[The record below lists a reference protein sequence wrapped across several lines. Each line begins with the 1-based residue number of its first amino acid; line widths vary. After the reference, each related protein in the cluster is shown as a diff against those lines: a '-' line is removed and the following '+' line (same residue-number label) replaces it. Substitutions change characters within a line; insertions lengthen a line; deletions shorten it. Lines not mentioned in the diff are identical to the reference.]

1 MPQSHRKNLLKPP
14 NNATKA
20 NWYRM
25 EATTEEEAEVFIY
38 DAIGGWWGVEA
49 SQFVKDLSHITATK
63 INLRVNSPGGDVYDA
78 LAIMNAL
85 KRHKA
90 TISVTVDGLAA
101 SAASFIIQA
110 ADDISMGK
118 GAEIMIHDALTIAI
132 GNPTDFR
139 EAADFLDRISNTIA
153 SVYADRAGGTQ
164 DEWRERM
171 TAETWYTAE
180 EAVAAGL
187 ADTIVG
193 SEATEKQAE
202 DLKNH
207 LDLSVFAYAGR
218 REAPAPPA
226 PTPTNGAPAR
236 RDIQDHLTEAL
247 AVAGQWRTD
256 LADADSPTQPTTKEG
271 ADMSD
276 SLLQGVIQRLG
287 IKNEGQEITEDLA
300 LVALDE
306 VLGEQ
311 AEDDSEKIAN
321 LDVKKL
327 MASAPEGTVVLD
339 EAQYSQLKADAKAG
353 REARDQ
359 QEAEHRSQAV
369 ENAVRD
375 GRIPPARRDHWLNL
389 LEKDPGAE
397 ESLKALAPGLVPVEA
412 NGYTGGVDESPDEDQ
427 LYKNIYSKEA

>member
-1 MPQSHRKNLLKPP
+1 MPRTHQKHLLKPP
-14 NNATKA
+14 SNASKTT
-20 NWYRM
+20 WYRM
-25 EATTEEEAEVFIY
+25 EATSEDEAEVFIY

-49 SQFVKDLSHITATK
+49 SQFVKDLSTITASK

-85 KRHKA
+85 KRHTA
-90 TISVTVDGLAA
+90 TVAVTVDGLAA

-110 ADDISMGK
+110 ADEISMGK
-118 GAEIMIHDALTIAI
+118 GAEIMIHDALTLAI

-164 DEWRERM
+164 EQWRERM

-187 ADTIVG
+187 ADSVIG

-202 DLKNH
+202 NLKSH
-207 LDLSVFAYAGR
+207 MDLSAFAYAGR
-218 REAPAPPA
+218 REAPAPP
-226 PTPTNGAPAR
+226 PPSNVTPQR

-247 AVAGQWRTD
+247 AVAGKWRTD
-256 LADADSPTQPTTKEG
+256 LAETDSPAQPITKEG

-287 IKNEGQEITEDLA
+287 IKNEGQEITEQVA
-300 LVALDE
+300 LDALDE
-306 VLGEQ
+306 VLAEQ
-311 AEDDSEKIAN
+311 VDNDA
-321 LDVKKL
+321 
-327 MASAPEGTVVLD
+327 ASAASPAVPEGAVVLD

-353 REARDQ
+353 RDARDQ
-359 QEAEHRSQAV
+359 QQAEHRTSVVAD
-369 ENAVRD
+369 AVRD
-375 GRIPPARRDHWLNL
+375 GRIPPSRREYWLNL
-389 LEKDPGAE
+389 LAKDPGAE

-412 NGYTGGVDESPDEDQ
+412 KGYTGGVDESSDEDA
-427 LYKNIYSKEA
+427 LYSNVYSKEA

>member
-1 MPQSHRKNLLKPP
+1 MPQAHHKNLLKPP
-14 NNATKA
+14 SNAAKA

-25 EATTEEEAEVFIY
+25 EAATEEEAEIFIY

-49 SQFVKDLSHITATK
+49 SQFVKDLSRVTASK

-90 TISVTVDGLAA
+90 TVSVTVDGLAA

-118 GAEIMIHDALTIAI
+118 GAEIMIHDALTFAV
-132 GNPTDFR
+132 GNPADFR

-153 SVYADRAGGTQ
+153 SVYADRAGGTKE
-164 DEWRERM
+164 EWRERM

-187 ADTIVG
+187 ADAIVG

-207 LDLSVFAYAGR
+207 CDLSVFAYAGR
-218 REAPAPPA
+218 REAPAPP
-226 PTPTNGAPAR
+226 TPTNATPVR
-236 RDIQDHLTEAL
+236 RDIQDHLSEAL
-247 AVAGQWRTD
+247 AVAGEWRTD
-256 LADADSPTQPTTKEG
+256 LAEADSPTQPTTKEG

-287 IKNEGQEITEDLA
+287 IKNEGQEINEETVLA
-300 LVALDE
+300 ALDE
-306 VLGEQ
+306 VLAEQ
-311 AEDDSEKIAN
+311 AEGDGEQPA
-321 LDVKKL
+321 
-327 MASAPEGTVVLD
+327 ATAAEGTVVLD

-359 QEAEHRSQAV
+359 QEAEHRSRTV
-369 ENAVRD
+369 ENAVQD
-375 GRIPPARRDHWLNL
+375 GRIPPARRNHWFNL
-389 LEKDPGAE
+389 LATDPGAE

-412 NGYTGGVDESPDEDQ
+412 KGYTGGVDESPDEDQ
-427 LYKNIYSKEA
+427 LYTNIYSKEA